1 MSESQRQLK
10 FSKLIKKDIS
20 EILHREYVGKF
31 TGCLIS
37 VSDVS
42 MSPDLGLARIY
53 LSIFPVS
60 QTETVM
66 ETLND
71 EKSRLRGALGKRIGK
86 QVRIVPELAL
96 FYDKTAEDASH
107 MDKLIDSLV
116 IPPETPEDQED
127 KEES

>member
-10 FSKLIKKDIS
+10 FAKLIKKDIS
-20 EILHREYVGKF
+20 EILHREYAGKF
-31 TGCLIS
+31 TGSLVS
-37 VSDVS
+37 VSDVT

-53 LSIFPVS
+53 LSIFPVK
-60 QTETVM
+60 ETDKVM
-66 ETLND
+66 EMLNA

-96 FYDKTAEDASH
+96 FDDKTAEEASH

-116 IPPETPEDQED
+116 IPPEAPEDQED
-127 KEES
+127 SE

>member
-10 FSKLIKKDIS
+10 FAKLIKKDIS
-20 EILHREYVGKF
+20 EILHREYSGKF
-31 TGCLIS
+31 VGSLVS
-37 VSDVS
+37 VSDVT

-60 QTETVM
+60 KTDAVM
-66 ETLND
+66 EMLNA

-96 FYDKTAEDASH
+96 FDDKTAEEASH

-127 KEES
+127 SE